1 MNTPISKL
9 TDAFRNTA
17 NTVADRY
24 ERHVALVKQY
34 EDTPETLREMRDRY
48 ENNGIF
54 YVLSEEKDFL
64 SALNRSISEALF
76 KARTPFSFAYKDE
89 KDLDLRWASF
99 SNGCNDLINV
109 DLRNVDLR
117 EASFSGAFLDGTKM
131 NRSDLRESIWTEAS
145 TKGTDLRGADLRGA
159 VDLTEEQITAAII
172 DEDTQFDYKFDRL
185 KDSILNYMD
194 NNPSTAEN
202 LIILPPSR

>member
-1 MNTPISKL
+1 MNIPVSKL
-9 TDAFRNTA
+9 TAAFRNTA

-34 EDTPETLREMRDRY
+34 EDTPETLRKMRDRY

-76 KARTPFSFAYKDE
+76 KTRTPFSFAYKDE

-99 SNGCNDLINV
+99 SNGCNNLINV

-117 EASFSGAFLDGTKM
+117 EASFSGSFLDGAKM
-131 NRSDLRESIWTEAS
+131 NRSDLRESIWTDAR
-145 TKGTDLRGADLRGA
+145 TQGTDLRGADLRGA

-172 DEDTQFDYKFDRL
+172 DNDTQLDEKFNRL
-185 KDSILNYMD
+185 KFLILNYKY

-202 LIILPPSR
+202 LVILPPSR